1 MLPKLSGL
9 DSMVTRRI
17 VKCPGGSDYRHIAEG
32 VQHTR
37 DPNAPTRTSL
47 ELVRDA
53 LEYQNML
60 SVYEG
65 RINGAADKLMEKY
78 GSDENLG
85 PAIRKVAET
94 LDTFIP
100 TEIKTIESVA
110 WGDVPLKMT
119 AMLSRHTSLLG
130 GIFKGGIRMASDVNV
145 TTLETLSSD
154 MTRKL
159 ALLGVPMNGGKACIV
174 GDSRGIQGELR
185 KQNFTQF
192 TEQLFPYMGPL
203 AYVPAGDIGTDTP
216 DMEIIRDAYASGLQ
230 TLARGAMAGENASV
244 GPYEFTPEQTRSYF
258 ETNVIGVAPADEFLQ
273 RIRDDEE
280 YARQIANPIVTAKPE
295 DKGGNAVRRGATS
308 RGARVALEEAVITK
322 ALKDEWNS
330 SLSPDQMDNQVA
342 SFFLAD
348 GGLSADGKDFL
359 TRFKENRLEAGE
371 KEKAQA
377 VIYALCKNKT
387 AVIQGYGKVGRPLH
401 AELDKLGIR
410 VIAAADVDGIVHNA
424 DGLSPSEL
432 GAHALTTG
440 SVVGF
445 EGDSQDYA
453 EKTPEEVLEIECN
466 ILVPAATGGVI
477 KEKNAGKI
485 NTEIV
490 LEAANDPTTEE
501 ADVKLDERGILRVPD
516 IVANTGGVWASYF
529 EWALGL
535 SPDMPK
541 YAEYVEPVMSV
552 YRGLHPDEAGKTLPE
567 LTPDELVEV
576 HEQGMRNIY
585 RSVEAMTREFNVP
598 FRQASCMRTILN
610 LAEHVAAR
618 SD

>member
-1 MLPKLSGL
+1 MLPKLCGL
-9 DSMVTRRI
+9 DSMVKRRI
-17 VKCPGGSDYRHIAEG
+17 VKCPGGTDYRHIGEG

-37 DPNAPTRTSL
+37 DPNAPTRTSF

-85 PAIRKVAET
+85 PAIKKVAET

-100 TEIKTIESVA
+100 TEIKTIETVA
-110 WGDVPLKMT
+110 WGDVPLKMS
-119 AMLSRHTSLLG
+119 AMLSRHTSILG

-159 ALLGVPMNGGKACIV
+159 ALLGVPMNGGKACV
-174 GDSRGIQGELR
+174 VADSRGIQGELR
-185 KQNFTQF
+185 TQSFTQF
-192 TEQLFPYMGPL
+192 TEQMFLYMGPL

-216 DMEIIRDAYASGLQ
+216 DMEIIRDAYANGLQ
-230 TLARGAMAGENASV
+230 RLAAGALGGENATV
-244 GPYEFTPEQTRSYF
+244 GPYELTPEQSRIYF
-258 ETNVIGVAPADEFLQ
+258 ETNVIGVNPTDEFLQ
-273 RIRDDEE
+273 RIVDDDE
-280 YARQIANPIVTAKPE
+280 YARQIANPVVTAKPE
-295 DKGGNAVRRGATS
+295 DKGGNAIRRGATS
-308 RGARVALEEAVITK
+308 RGARIALEEAVITK
-322 ALKDEWNS
+322 ALKDEWKS
-330 SLSPDQMDNQVA
+330 SLTPDQMDEQVA
-342 SFFLAD
+342 GFFLAD
-348 GGLSADGKDFL
+348 GGLSADGKYFL
-359 TRFKENRLEAGE
+359 TRFKENRVEAGE
-371 KEKAQA
+371 KSLAGD
-377 VIYALCKNKT
+377 VIYALCKGKR

-401 AELDKLGIR
+401 GEFDKLGIT
-410 VIAAADVDGIVHNA
+410 VIAAADVDGIVHNTG
-424 DGLSPSEL
+424 GLSPSEL

-445 EGDSQDYA
+445 AGDSQDYA
-453 EKTPEEVLEIECN
+453 EKPPEEVLEIECD

-477 KEKNAGKI
+477 KGKNAEKI

-490 LEAANDPTTEE
+490 LEAANDPTTAE
-501 ADVKLDERGILRVPD
+501 ADVKLDERGIVRVPD

-541 YAEYVEPVMSV
+541 YGEYVEPVMSV
-552 YRGLHPDEAGKTLPE
+552 YRDLHPDQAGKTLPE
-567 LTPDELVEV
+567 LTPEEFIEV
-576 HEQGMRNIY
+576 HEQGMRDVY
-585 RSVEAMTREFNVP
+585 RGVQDMADEFNVP
-598 FRQASCMRTILN
+598 LRQASCMRTILN
-610 LAEHVAAR
+610 LAERVAAHAA
-618 SD
+618 